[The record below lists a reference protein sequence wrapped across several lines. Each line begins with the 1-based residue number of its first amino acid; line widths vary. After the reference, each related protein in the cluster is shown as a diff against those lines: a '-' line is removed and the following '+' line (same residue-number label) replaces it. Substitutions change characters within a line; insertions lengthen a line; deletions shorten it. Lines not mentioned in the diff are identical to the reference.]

1 MLSRTASELFWM
13 ARYLERAESYA
24 RVLDVT
30 WKLSMIP
37 RHSQQ
42 SRDLALPL
50 NLSMTHELFQAR
62 HARFTMSNLL
72 NFFALDGNNPCS
84 IYSCVEMAW
93 NNAHAVR
100 GSLSAEV
107 WESINATRI
116 ELRTLRQQGLG
127 ELGSDGFFEWVKERV
142 HLFRGAVIGTLL
154 RNDALSFIGIGTLI
168 ERAFATTQ
176 LLLIKDQQLTN
187 DPDPVREYYRLDTLL
202 NAVSAREAYNSLY
215 RQPVSRETV
224 MELLI
229 LRNDIPRSL
238 RASGIVDIANEGE
251 ETRDEEAELLSPLVF
266 LRCTPLTRADTAI
279 REFAQRLYRPDAA
292 EESLNQLMAD
302 LLLRMPYSPGATQ
315 VQDSAADAFARAKGV
330 CQDHTHVFL
339 ACCRALEIPA
349 RYVSGYVYSDN
360 AQHVAMHAWAEV
372 WLDGRWLSFDITN
385 NTRRLNQHL
394 RLATGLDYLDACPVR
409 GTRLGGG
416 GEIMLTNAEVRE
428 HSQQAQQQ

>member
-238 RASGIVDIANEGE
+238 HASIADLVGELEKIAND
-251 ETRDEEAELLSPLVF
+251 RSYQP
-266 LRCTPLTRADTAI
+266 
-279 REFAQRLYRPDAA
+279 
-292 EESLNQLMAD
+292 
-302 LLLRMPYSPGATQ
+302 
-315 VQDSAADAFARAKGV
+315 
-330 CQDHTHVFL
+330 
-339 ACCRALEIPA
+339 
-349 RYVSGYVYSDN
+349 
-360 AQHVAMHAWAEV
+360 
-372 WLDGRWLSFDITN
+372 
-385 NTRRLNQHL
+385 L
-394 RLATGLDYLDACPVR
+394 RLAHQLNVDLRFSTRDDLAQADLQTTLNGLLARINALSDSIRQTYLEA
-409 GTRLGGG
+409 L
-416 GEIMLTNAEVRE
+416 
-428 HSQQAQQQ
+428 

>member
-238 RASGIVDIANEGE
+238 RASIADLVGELEKIANTASGLLGISGLSSDLRVLEQAWHEGHARARLAIKTFVHRIARHIAGHAAALQRLDGIIFTGGIGENSVLIRRLVSERLAVFGLAMDAARNQQPNSAGERLISADGSRVRCAVIPTNE
-251 ETRDEEAELLSPLVF
+251 ERMIALD
-266 LRCTPLTRADTAI
+266 AI
-279 REFAQRLYRPDAA
+279 RLGRIHTAA
-292 EESLNQLMAD
+292 A
-302 LLLRMPYSPGATQ
+302 
-315 VQDSAADAFARAKGV
+315 
-330 CQDHTHVFL
+330 L
-339 ACCRALEIPA
+339 A
-349 RYVSGYVYSDN
+349 
-360 AQHVAMHAWAEV
+360 
-372 WLDGRWLSFDITN
+372 
-385 NTRRLNQHL
+385 
-394 RLATGLDYLDACPVR
+394 
-409 GTRLGGG
+409 
-416 GEIMLTNAEVRE
+416 
-428 HSQQAQQQ
+428 